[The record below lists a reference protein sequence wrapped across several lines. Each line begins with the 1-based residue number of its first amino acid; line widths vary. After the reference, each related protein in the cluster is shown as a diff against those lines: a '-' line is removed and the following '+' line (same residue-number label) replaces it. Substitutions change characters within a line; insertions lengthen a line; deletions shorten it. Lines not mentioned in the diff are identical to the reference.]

1 MKESES
7 QLIETIKILTAE
19 FLNSLEKM
27 CQLHK
32 ETLLISSKYYLE
44 NIRKLN
50 LLQDTPTFRNY
61 L

>member
-19 FLNSLEKM
+19 FLNSVEKM

-32 ETLLISSKYYLE
+32 ETLLISSKY
-44 NIRKLN
+44 
-50 LLQDTPTFRNY
+50 
-61 L
+61 